1 MTTLFQSYKA
11 YTLHIAFA
19 NRRDEIIERLIP
31 RRCMLVSVGLI
42 LAGMSI
48 PVLMVVQILPSTLL
62 LGFLTLALIATGGVL
77 VLFYCGEI

>member
-1 MTTLFQSYKA
+1 MTTLFQTYKPVA
-11 YTLHIAFA
+11 MHIAFA
-19 NRRDEIIERLIP
+19 NKHDEFIERLRP
-31 RRCMLVSVGLI
+31 RRCMVVSVGLI

-48 PVLMVVQILPSTLL
+48 PALMILQILPATLL